1 MRPVATQSHR
11 VAFSFR
17 KALNVYVVYLDE
29 SGNPGGFR
37 NSQNH
42 FVIGGIA
49 VHESLI
55 RSLSDGLDEIQAE
68 FFPKIALPFK
78 FHANEIRG
86 RKGRFREMSH
96 ETRAQLLD
104 AVYGVMTNAAHPQL
118 LLFAT
123 AIHVTAVTSAE
134 QALTDTFEDIARR
147 VNAFLTGLRHS
158 GNPQNALL
166 VIDRSSETESKYR
179 ALVAEFRASET
190 DIENIVDI
198 PYFSHSSETRLLQLA
213 DFIAYAVFRY
223 YEHGD
228 GDFLDKIALGF
239 NSNRRYFGDD
249 GLAHIIAAS
258 ESCGCL
264 ACGANG
270 LNA

>member
-1 MRPVATQSHR
+1 M
-11 VAFSFR
+11 
-17 KALNVYVVYLDE
+17 YVVYLDE
-29 SGNPGGFR
+29 SGNPSGFR
-37 NSQNH
+37 NRQNH
-42 FVIGGIA
+42 FVIGGVA
-49 VHESLI
+49 VHESSI

-68 FFPKIALPFK
+68 FFPRIALPFK

-86 RKGRFREMSH
+86 RKGRFREFPP

-104 AVYGVMTNAAHPQL
+104 AVYGVITRAPHPQSL
-118 LLFAT
+118 PLAT
-123 AIHVTAVTSAE
+123 AIHVTAVTNPE
-134 QALTDTFEDIARR
+134 QALTATFEDIARR
-147 VNAFLTGLRHS
+147 IDAFLTGLRRS
-158 GNPQNALL
+158 GDPQNALL

-179 ALVAEFRASET
+179 ALVSEFRASET

-213 DFIAYAVFRY
+213 DFAAYAVFRY

-239 NSNRRYFGDD
+239 DSNLRYFGDD
-249 GLAHIIAAS
+249 GLTHIIAAS

-264 ACGANG
+264 ACRPGEFHA
-270 LNA
+270 

>member
-1 MRPVATQSHR
+1 M
-11 VAFSFR
+11 
-17 KALNVYVVYLDE
+17 YVVYLDE
-29 SGNPGGFR
+29 SGNPSGFR

-55 RSLSDGLDEIQAE
+55 RSLSDGLDEVQAE
-68 FFPKIALPFK
+68 FFPEIAAPFK

-86 RKGRFREMSH
+86 RKGRFRDSRPEM
-96 ETRAQLLD
+96 RAQLLD
-104 AVYGVMTNAAHPQL
+104 AVYGVITNASHPQSL
-118 LLFAT
+118 LLAT
-123 AIHVTAVTSAE
+123 AIHVTAVTSPE
-134 QALTDTFEDIARR
+134 QALTDTFEDIVRR
-147 VNAFLTGLRHS
+147 IDAFLTGLRQS

-179 ALVAEFRASET
+179 ALVSEFRASET

-198 PYFSHSSETRLLQLA
+198 PYFSHSQETRLLQLA
-213 DFIAYAVFRY
+213 DFAAYAVFRY

-239 NSNRRYFGDD
+239 DSNRRYFGDD
-249 GLAHIIAAS
+249 GLTHIIAAS
-258 ESCGCL
+258 ELCHCV
-264 ACGANG
+264 ACDWRASSDG
-270 LNA
+270 